1 MINLFAFS
9 GFGRIN
15 PGYLTGDYDPI
26 GRFGTG
32 AALAVFIKNSLNAV
46 YVVVGLMTFIY
57 LILGGFKYITAAG
70 DTKVIQEASKQITG
84 AIMGLVIIIASYA
97 FVSVIGSV
105 LGVPIFNPVFKA
117 P

>member
-1 MINLFAFS
+1 MINLLGFT
-9 GFGRIN
+9 GFGKID
-15 PGYLTGDYDPI
+15 PGYLTGAYDPS
-26 GRFGTG
+26 GVNLTG
-32 AALAVFIKNSLNAV
+32 VALAIFIKNDLNAV
-46 YVVVGLMTFIY
+46 YVVVGLTTFIY

-70 DTKVIQEASKQITG
+70 DTKVVQEASKKITG

-105 LGVPIFNPVFKA
+105 LGVPIFTPVFRA